1 MLVAIPVFISGIIKY
16 GERISAFRLI
26 ASSQT
31 FEHYTDNQLLF
42 HPRFCSR
49 TSLPNLHSTTA
60 YEDRYLY
67 EARLLFRML
76 FTNSV
81 LGIDDHKITYD
92 LISKKNTRLRRLKL
106 IEVQVGIIMYDLH
119 YSKARKV
126 SFPLIILHV
135 LSPSYPLFLH

>member
-1 MLVAIPVFISGIIKY
+1 MRAILYPVSSIKTKTQICGTRIGRRQKLVHWKKSP
-16 GERISAFRLI
+16 
-26 ASSQT
+26 QT
-31 FEHYTDNQLLF
+31 FTKRLG
-42 HPRFCSR
+42 CKVV
-49 TSLPNLHSTTA
+49 T

-76 FTNSV
+76 FTNLV
-81 LGIDDHKITYD
+81 LRIDDHKITYD

-119 YSKARKV
+119 CSKARKV
-126 SFPLIILHV
+126 SFPRIILHI